1 MKCPLNN
8 FSDCDTDCAWYLKDP
23 KCCAIKR
30 ISYLASVRNLV
41 ELKSISRDISSIDSA
56 LIRTPRNPK

>member
-8 FSDCDTDCAWYLKDP
+8 FCDCDTDCAWYLKTP

-30 ISYLASVRNLV
+30 LNRLCSNENLISLDAIQRNI
-41 ELKSISRDISSIDSA
+41 ESIDNT
-56 LIRTPRNPK
+56 LNRRNNL